1 MDGYKLYIRTDE
13 AGIIIHGFTSAF
25 EQPQDGDIL
34 IMEDGPRHFHLFWP
48 EPLINERG
56 QYRFKW
62 IDGER
67 VERTQE
73 ELDAEWAARPPA
85 PPSELEIIGEQLV
98 QRELE
103 ALELRTENQM
113 LGQQIVDL
121 ELRLL
126 ALEGGA
132 GA

>member
-1 MDGYKLYIRTDE
+1 VQYFVDFKGDGNIAGFYIDEIHQNIPKSAVPITIEEWQEYSADASRYKL
-13 AGIIIHGFTSAF
+13 
-25 EQPQDGDIL
+25 
-34 IMEDGPRHFHLFWP
+34 
-48 EPLINERG
+48 
-56 QYRFKW
+56 
-62 IDGER
+62 DGETIR
-67 VERTQE
+67 AKTQE